1 MPESTLV
8 VIDFET
14 YWDSKTYTLS
24 KMGPIEY
31 VRNEKFTPQLC
42 AFTLSNGSCCVDCSV
57 VEHERLRTTFENLD
71 THDVA
76 WCGHNMHG
84 FDSLILSEFF
94 DFHPQKI
101 YDTIAMMRWTGL
113 SRVCRESHAALT
125 EFLGNGNKAAGT
137 VVSDHKQWPDDFTP
151 EERAFFIQYCK
162 DDAGQCYQNAQDM
175 LPYMTPDAL
184 RFMSITARMATEPSF
199 VLDEDLLLEYLSDLD
214 NAADKARQELMS
226 MFSFK
231 TNADML
237 AALRSA
243 DKFASMLRSLGIE
256 PPLKE
261 SAAKTKTK
269 REKLQLAANAGVPGA
284 AEELENMQPV
294 MTYAFSKTDVDFV
307 LMQDHP
313 DPRVAL
319 LVRTRLQLNSSI
331 DRSRAETLLKFA
343 RMHKPLPI
351 MLGAWLA
358 HTGRYSAGASAD
370 AGTKTDKLQFQNLSK
385 RDPSKR
391 KLRQAIKVPKGK
403 VVVACDSS
411 QIEAR
416 GLAFVSNEVGLLTQ
430 FREGRD
436 PYSELA
442 ETIFGVPWQDIKAGA
457 KAGDKTMKRY
467 RTVGK
472 TAILSCLA
480 GKVEVLT
487 DTGWKRID
495 TVSINDKVWDGESWV
510 NHEGLICNGWR
521 NTINVAGVEMTP
533 DHLLFDGF
541 SWKMASD
548 LIKDPLSMKSATA
561 WAHASYETV
570 PTTQQPAMCGTL
582 QNVPSVVSSI
592 GISLLHWYSKL
603 RQIVASIAV
612 NAYQKKLHDSS
623 CASMKTLLL
632 GQSLANL
639 QSWAMSAKSTLQTKV
654 LGGAIIIPWYNAP
667 VVRNLTGYYKPTCVW
682 DVLHV
687 ARNAHVKKHVRR
699 KKKTIGTM
707 LQLSPILIRDGGCYT
722 ASMLA
727 FSDARRSAPQV
738 VPGGNITVAEE
749 SEWSSRTACLSLS
762 ILSHC
767 RDMMTRLW
775 NWTASIATETTHR
788 VIFALYP
795 VKKTCITEEALHLCN
810 HALTTS
816 NGTSLLS
823 NGVSTPCN
831 TNYQKV
837 YDLKNCGPN
846 NRFLIRQGTTMLM
859 AHNCGYSVGH
869 TKYSNTLLR
878 QGIHLHEDLDRHH
891 ELARYAHG
899 IYRAAH
905 PNIVAFWKTA
915 ENVLEAMLRGES
927 GTFGGPNNDIY
938 TFGIMPVG
946 PRTDLCVPSV
956 RFPSGYI
963 LRYPGLRAERND
975 WGKWQFLYDTYKGA
989 SKIPTHIYGGS
1000 FTNNLVQGLS
1010 FVDVI
1015 MYQGCRMDEAGI
1027 KLACNIHDAWA
1038 SVMPEEQGDYVKQQM
1053 LHYMSM
1059 VPPALNGLPVACEAK
1074 IGTTFE
1080 IV

>member
-1 MPESTLV
+1 MPESTLI

-214 NAADKARQELMS
+214 AAADKARQELMA
-226 MFSFK
+226 MFSFQS
-231 TNADML
+231 NADML

-243 DKFASMLRSLGIE
+243 DKFAGMLRSLGIE

-269 REKLQLAANAGVPGA
+269 REKLQLAADAGVPGA

-313 DPRVAL
+313 DPRVSM

-391 KLRQAIKVPKGK
+391 KLRQAIKVPEGH

-416 GLAFVSNEVGLLTQ
+416 GLAFVANEVGLLTQ

-442 ETIFGVPWQDIKAGA
+442 ETIFGIPWQDIKAGA
-457 KAGDKTMKRY
+457 KSGDKKMEMY
-467 RTVGK
+467 RNTGK
-472 TAILSCLA
+472 TGILSC
-480 GKVEVLT
+480 
-487 DTGWKRID
+487 
-495 TVSINDKVWDGESWV
+495 
-510 NHEGLICNGWR
+510 
-521 NTINVAGVEMTP
+521 
-533 DHLLFDGF
+533 
-541 SWKMASD
+541 
-548 LIKDPLSMKSATA
+548 
-561 WAHASYETV
+561 
-570 PTTQQPAMCGTL
+570 
-582 QNVPSVVSSI
+582 
-592 GISLLHWYSKL
+592 
-603 RQIVASIAV
+603 
-612 NAYQKKLHDSS
+612 
-623 CASMKTLLL
+623 
-632 GQSLANL
+632 
-639 QSWAMSAKSTLQTKV
+639 
-654 LGGAIIIPWYNAP
+654 
-667 VVRNLTGYYKPTCVW
+667 GY
-682 DVLHV
+682 
-687 ARNAHVKKHVRR
+687 
-699 KKKTIGTM
+699 G
-707 LQLSPILIRDGGCYT
+707 
-722 ASMLA
+722 
-727 FSDARRSAPQV
+727 
-738 VPGGNITVAEE
+738 
-749 SEWSSRTACLSLS
+749 
-762 ILSHC
+762 
-767 RDMMTRLW
+767 
-775 NWTASIATETTHR
+775 
-788 VIFALYP
+788 
-795 VKKTCITEEALHLCN
+795 
-810 HALTTS
+810 
-816 NGTSLLS
+816 
-823 NGVSTPCN
+823 
-831 TNYQKV
+831 
-837 YDLKNCGPN
+837 
-846 NRFLIRQGTTMLM
+846 
-859 AHNCGYSVGH
+859 VGH
-869 TKYSNTLLR
+869 VKYSNTLLR

-975 WGKWQFLYDTYKGA
+975 RGKWQFLYDTYKGA
-989 SKIPTHIYGGS
+989 SKIPTHIYGGA

-1038 SVMPEEQGDYVKQQM
+1038 SVVPEEQGEYVKQQM

>member
-214 NAADKARQELMS
+214 AAADKARQELMA
-226 MFSFK
+226 MFSFQ

-243 DKFASMLRSLGIE
+243 DKFADMLRSLGVE

-269 REKLQLAANAGVPGA
+269 REKLQLAADAGRPGA

-416 GLAFVSNEVGLLTQ
+416 GLAFVANEVGLLTQ

-457 KAGDKTMKRY
+457 KSGDKTMKMY
-467 RTVGK
+467 RNTGK
-472 TAILSCLA
+472 TGILSC
-480 GKVEVLT
+480 GY
-487 DTGWKRID
+487 
-495 TVSINDKVWDGESWV
+495 
-510 NHEGLICNGWR
+510 
-521 NTINVAGVEMTP
+521 GV
-533 DHLLFDGF
+533 G
-541 SWKMASD
+541 
-548 LIKDPLSMKSATA
+548 SA
-561 WAHASYETV
+561 
-570 PTTQQPAMCGTL
+570 
-582 QNVPSVVSSI
+582 
-592 GISLLHWYSKL
+592 
-603 RQIVASIAV
+603 
-612 NAYQKKLHDSS
+612 
-623 CASMKTLLL
+623 
-632 GQSLANL
+632 
-639 QSWAMSAKSTLQTKV
+639 
-654 LGGAIIIPWYNAP
+654 
-667 VVRNLTGYYKPTCVW
+667 
-682 DVLHV
+682 
-687 ARNAHVKKHVRR
+687 
-699 KKKTIGTM
+699 
-707 LQLSPILIRDGGCYT
+707 
-722 ASMLA
+722 
-727 FSDARRSAPQV
+727 
-738 VPGGNITVAEE
+738 
-749 SEWSSRTACLSLS
+749 
-762 ILSHC
+762 
-767 RDMMTRLW
+767 
-775 NWTASIATETTHR
+775 
-788 VIFALYP
+788 
-795 VKKTCITEEALHLCN
+795 
-810 HALTTS
+810 
-816 NGTSLLS
+816 
-823 NGVSTPCN
+823 
-831 TNYQKV
+831 
-837 YDLKNCGPN
+837 
-846 NRFLIRQGTTMLM
+846 
-859 AHNCGYSVGH
+859 
-869 TKYSNTLLR
+869 KYSNTLLR

-975 WGKWQFLYDTYKGA
+975 RGKWQFVYDTYKGA
-989 SKIPTHIYGGS
+989 SKIPTHIYGGA

-1038 SVMPEEQGDYVKQQM
+1038 SVVPEEQGEYVKQQM
-1053 LHYMSM
+1053 LHYMSI
-1059 VPPALNGLPVACEAK
+1059 VPLALNGLPVACEAE